1 MKFTPVPSR
10 SPRLLRRMVLD
21 TDPPVTLELVHDP
34 VTKKNKLSLGIG
46 RGPVRRVWL
55 TEYDTARLVSSIV
68 SLTME
73 RAK

>member
-1 MKFTPVPSR
+1 MKFIPVPSR

-34 VTKKNKLSLGIG
+34 VEKKNNLSLGIG

-55 TEYDTARLVSSIV
+55 TEADTARLVSSIV

>member
-10 SPRLLRRMVLD
+10 SPRVLREETLN
-21 TDPPVTLELVHDP
+21 TDPPIRLELVFDP
-34 VTKKNKLSLGIG
+34 VVTRNILSIGIG

-55 TEYDTARLVSSIV
+55 DEANVARLVSLIV

-73 RAK
+73 KVR